1 MPYDSNGVAV
11 VAGNRPVNGQDTD
24 AAQINVP
31 LADIQAMLSQVL
43 LKSGVAPVLGNLNMN
58 GFKIANIGTATD
70 SGDLITLGEL
80 NSTIAN
86 QGVPAGSVYGFRRKA
101 APSGWVVEDGGSIG
115 NAASGATTR
124 ANDDTLALYTVLWTE
139 FSNSELTIQTNGG
152 VNTSRG
158 SSAANDFA
166 ANKRMPLFDS
176 RSRFHRGSDSG
187 LGYDASLTVGV
198 TQADLIKTHTHSGN
212 TGNHHHD
219 IPLAT
224 DVGTGDLLGFRRVT
238 TPTTTPFITSNETA
252 PFTSN
257 TMTGGGTETRPRSSV
272 VLYCIK
278 L

>member
-43 LKSGVAPVLGNLNMN
+43 LKSGVAPMLGNLNMN
-58 GFKIANIGTATD
+58 NFKISNVGAATND
-70 SGDLITLGEL
+70 GDLVTLGEL
-80 NSTIAN
+80 NSAVSAK
-86 QGVPAGSVYGFRRKA
+86 GVPTGAVEGFRSKT
-101 APSGWVVEDGGSIG
+101 APTGWIVENGGSIG

-124 ANDDTLALYTVLWTE
+124 ANSDTLALYTHLWTE
-139 FSNSELTIQTNGG
+139 FTNAELPIQTNGG
-152 VNTSRG
+152 VATTRG
-158 SSAANDFA
+158 GSAAADFA

-187 LGYDASLTVGV
+187 LGYDTALTVGAA
-198 TQADLIKTHTHSGN
+198 QDDLIKTHTHSG
-212 TGNHHHD
+212 TTAKHDHD

-224 DVGTGDLLGFRRVT
+224 DVGTGGLLGFRRVT
-238 TPTTTPFITSNETA
+238 TPTTTKFLTSEDDVT
-252 PFTSN
+252 FTSSG
-257 TMTGGGTETRPRSSV
+257 MTGGGSETRPRSSV
-272 VLYCIK
+272 ILYCIK

>member
-1 MPYDSNGVAV
+1 MPFDANGQALI
-11 VAGNRPVNGQDTD
+11 AGNRPVNGQDTD

-43 LKSGVAPVLGNLNMN
+43 LKSGVAPMLGNLNMN
-58 GFKIANIGTATD
+58 GFKIANVGTATD
-70 SGDLITLGEL
+70 NGDLVTLGEL

-86 QGVPAGSVYGFRRKA
+86 QGVPAGSVYGFRRKT
-101 APSGWVVEDGGSIG
+101 APPGWVVENGGSIG
-115 NAASGATTR
+115 NASSGATTR
-124 ANDDTLALYTVLWTE
+124 ANNDTLPLYTVLWTE
-139 FSNSELTIQTNGG
+139 FTNAELPIQTNGG
-152 VNTSRG
+152 VATTRG
-158 SSAANDFA
+158 ATAAADFA

-187 LGYDASLTVGV
+187 LGYDGSLTVGAL
-198 TQADLIKTHTHSGN
+198 QADLIKTHTHSGN

-224 DVGTGDLLGFRRVT
+224 DVGTGGLLGFRRVSTPST
-238 TPTTTPFITSNETA
+238 TNFLTSNETA
-252 PFTSN
+252 SFTSS
-257 TMTGGGTETRPRSSV
+257 TMTGGGSETRPRSSV